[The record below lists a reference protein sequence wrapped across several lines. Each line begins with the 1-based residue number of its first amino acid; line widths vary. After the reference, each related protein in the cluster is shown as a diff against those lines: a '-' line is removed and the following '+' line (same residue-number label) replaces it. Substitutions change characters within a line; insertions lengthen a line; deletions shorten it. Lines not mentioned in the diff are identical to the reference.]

1 MNSDYYYDSDNY
13 YYPTLIL
20 ISLLVYNT
28 DDAGRTPYMP
38 CVAEGSK
45 DHSVTAIVTLRNQL
59 AHVSNLYHNF
69 INVANTRRK

>member
-1 MNSDYYYDSDNY
+1 MNSDYYYDNDNY

-28 DDAGRTPYMP
+28 DGMGRTPYMP

-45 DHSVTAIVTLRNQL
+45 
-59 AHVSNLYHNF
+59 
-69 INVANTRRK
+69 